1 MKNTKSEEMTSIKLK
16 LNRDRE
22 LVSGMYPLVFQVL
35 YRRRKKLIYTHFR
48 LLEEEF
54 DPIKER
60 VIYVGNHL
68 THARVRYINR
78 YIRQE
83 TSRLRTLLKELE
95 EQMSGFT
102 LADLAE
108 RYGNKMQQDKLLNF
122 LDACILSKKTMR
134 AEGTAIAYAS
144 TRASIADFIG
154 DKSPRIVDVSTLF
167 VAEYEKFL
175 HGRGVCRNTI
185 SFYMRNF
192 RAMYNLAIKSGKI
205 VCDKH
210 PFQYVSTRPEKTV
223 KRAISRDHTARLAV
237 VSLDVEPGLE
247 FIRDVFMFSFYSRGM
262 SFVDTVFLRRENI
275 IDGFIEYERHK
286 THQRMRVAMTEEL
299 RVLVEK
305 YKTESPYIF
314 PLIDP
319 DSPVPLYQQYRKAL
333 ATFERKLKRLGKILG
348 IETSLT
354 TYVARHSWATQAK
367 QLGAPVSVISEGL
380 GHSSEKTT
388 RIYLKEFDQEVLD
401 NINLMVSRLKEK

>member
-1 MKNTKSEEMTSIKLK
+1 MTSIKLK

-22 LVSGMYPLVFQVL
+22 LASGMYPLVFQVL
-35 YRRRKKLIYTHFR
+35 HRRRKKLFYTAFK
-48 LLEEEF
+48 LLVEEF
-54 DPIKER
+54 DPVKER
-60 VIYVGNHL
+60 VVYRGNHL

-83 TSRLRTLLKELE
+83 IARLHTLLKELE
-95 EQMSGFT
+95 ERMPGFT

-108 RYGNKMQQDKLLNF
+108 RYENKMQQDKLLDF
-122 LDACILSKKTMR
+122 LNACIFAKKTMG
-134 AEGTAIAYAS
+134 AEGTATAYAS
-144 TRASIADFIG
+144 TRASIADFVG

-167 VAEYEKFL
+167 VTEYEKFL
-175 HGRGVCRNTI
+175 HGRGVCRNTV

-223 KRAISRDHTARLAV
+223 KRAISRDHTARLAT

-247 FIRDVFMFSFYSRGM
+247 VIRDVFMFSFYSRGM
-262 SFVDTVFLRRENI
+262 SFVDVVFLRHENI
-275 IDGFIEYERHK
+275 IDSFIEYERQK
-286 THQRMRVAMTEEL
+286 THQHMRVAMTEEL
-299 RVLVEK
+299 QALVEK
-305 YKTESPYIF
+305 YRTGSPYIF

-319 DSPVPLYQQYRKAL
+319 DSPVPLYRQYRKAL
-333 ATFERKLKRLGKILG
+333 ATFERKLKRLGKLLG
-348 IETSLT
+348 IEITLT

-388 RIYLKEFDQEVLD
+388 SIYLKEFDQEVLD
-401 NINLMVSRLKEK
+401 NVNLMVSRLKNG